1 MNFHKEVIELKIKDV
16 VAKEGVN
23 NEVKSLVNKISKKI
37 DKELDEIA
45 GMLDIYDTEN
55 FKKSVCRHIIKY
67 LESDA
72 KIKIVKTKKDGKITE
87 TELADKFVEY
97 EEKAR
102 EVAGMTL

>member
-1 MNFHKEVIELKIKDV
+1 MNFHKEVIGLKIKDV
-16 VAKEGVN
+16 EAKEGIN
-23 NEVKSLVNKISKKI
+23 NEVKDLVHKISDSI
-37 DKELDEIA
+37 NTELDLISVI
-45 GMLDIYDTEN
+45 LDIYDTEN
-55 FKKSVCRHIIKY
+55 FKKSICRHIIKY

-87 TELADKFVEY
+87 KELAELFVEY